1 MSTVP
6 LATASAPC
14 LADVVDG
21 HLAAALAGR
30 DDPCLWCGATPVR
43 VEEADLWS
51 GHVVIVC
58 PACGSELTGAVPRRL
73 REVVR

>member
-1 MSTVP
+1 M
-6 LATASAPC
+6 
-14 LADVVDG
+14 
-21 HLAAALAGR
+21 
-30 DDPCLWCGATPVR
+30 PVR